1 VRLLGDATAAQGRV
15 VTRPAMTAA
24 AVWLQRHIGAAVFPV
39 DHPGLPRCAGSHRP
53 GEPCDGKRGK
63 HPACRWTEA
72 STTDPEAITA
82 ALAGRLRNIGIDT
95 RKSGLLVVDE
105 DEHGAFTRYEASSGQ
120 QVPETFTVSTAAG
133 RHFYFRQPAG
143 DPLGNGTG
151 ALAGWP
157 IDIRG
162 RGYVVAPGSVHETG
176 VIYTPADPRVPVAP
190 APGWLVTALRSPGP
204 GARFQQ
210 PAQRRI
216 PVGSVRGR
224 LRGLL
229 AVVLDSTPPAG
240 DRKGNRNERLY
251 WAACKAA
258 EMVTAGELDQG
269 TAVRVLTEAGE
280 STGLGRGAVAATI
293 ASAMRGAGR

>member
-24 AVWLQRHIGAAVFPV
+24 AVWLQRHIGA
-39 DHPGLPRCAGSHRP
+39 
-53 GEPCDGKRGK
+53 
-63 HPACRWTEA
+63 
-72 STTDPEAITA
+72 
-82 ALAGRLRNIGIDT
+82 
-95 RKSGLLVVDE
+95 
-105 DEHGAFTRYEASSGQ
+105 
-120 QVPETFTVSTAAG
+120 
-133 RHFYFRQPAG
+133 
-143 DPLGNGTG
+143 
-151 ALAGWP
+151 
-157 IDIRG
+157 
-162 RGYVVAPGSVHETG
+162 
-176 VIYTPADPRVPVAP
+176 ADPRVPVAP